1 MLHVML
7 RTTNTQSTATVG
19 SELIASSTGNVQ
31 QKQITLNEAQSEA
44 LIKFFNIADASAHSA
59 KLLDLFQDYLGASLD
74 DGISNLDPT
83 EISDCFF
90 TINSL
95 VNLLKAIELPK
106 SVIFS
111 HAV

>member
-1 MLHVML
+1 MRNQHS
-7 RTTNTQSTATVG
+7 NQSTTTVG

-31 QKQITLNEAQSEA
+31 SKTITLDEAQTKA
-44 LIKFFNIADASAHSA
+44 LIKFFSIADASGHSA

-74 DGISNLDPT
+74 DDGNSTLDPT

-90 TINSL
+90 TINSV

-106 SVIFS
+106 SVIFPL
-111 HAV
+111 AV